1 MEAAGRIKYH
11 LQPFPIHSLSL
22 SLGPFISP
30 ACLSLQSQLLPFPLS
45 CHRRPRGCSPLPPPP
60 PPPPS
65 ASPTDR
71 PTDRPRQCL
80 TPLSR
85 LAAFLS
91 PPPASRQSANHPG
104 AMRSCRPPARLAV
117 PSCVLHRATR
127 RSTHSTR
134 REFGGRGRER
144 AIAARAKSLSSSS
157 APLPSPTDGRTREK
171 ERAREGHVLLS
182 VVVGWGSEW
191 RERSIRK
198 EKVHGREVVRSIVA
212 ALPGATTTT
221 AATLRP
227 QLRGT

>member
-134 REFGGRGRER
+134 REFGGRL
-144 AIAARAKSLSSSS
+144 ADVSAAR
-157 APLPSPTDGRTREK
+157 GGGYVQN
-171 ERAREGHVLLS
+171 AREGGRSRQEGGTGRSDRGGVWPSQGGGYLLCKG
-182 VVVGWGSEW
+182 VQK
-191 RERSIRK
+191 RC
-198 EKVHGREVVRSIVA
+198 
-212 ALPGATTTT
+212 LPLPAMYADDFKMSFSGKIY
-221 AATLRP
+221 
-227 QLRGT
+227 QLELSNC